1 MRRAH
6 LTLDQQPELA
16 VRLCAHLGLN
26 VTARL
31 DPSGDEELFP
41 NRMVLEGPDAPL
53 LMTGKGQALDALQFL
68 LHEAHGERD
77 ESKVVYLDVR
87 KTRLYRMVELKGMAG
102 IGMVKAREYGS
113 HAFASLTPRERRW
126 IHTLVAREQDLATE
140 SEGTGNLK
148 TLKILRK
155 G

>member
-6 LTLDQQPELA
+6 VPLDQQPDLA
-16 VRLCAHLGLN
+16 VRLCGHLGLN
-26 VTARL
+26 VSARL

-41 NRMVLEGPDAPL
+41 NRLVLEGPDAPL
-53 LMTGKGQALDALQFL
+53 LMAAKGQALDALQFI

-77 ESKVVYLDVR
+77 ESKVAYLDVR
-87 KTRLYRMVELKGMAG
+87 KTRLYRMVELKGMATM
-102 IGMVKAREYGS
+102 GMAKAREFGV
-113 HAFASLTPRERRW
+113 HAFAGLTPRERRW
-126 IHTLVAREQDLATE
+126 IHTLVAREQDLGSE